1 MTGGQPPRPPGE
13 FCQHVIQF
21 IYDSVRTCAS
31 DKHFQAIYGT
41 PTSGAL
47 VCFSWSADTQTAP
60 F

>member
-1 MTGGQPPRPPGE
+1 MTGGQPPRPPRE
-13 FCQHVIQF
+13 FRQCVIQF
-21 IYDSVRTCAS
+21 IYDSVRTRAREN
-31 DKHFQAIYGT
+31 HFELIDGT